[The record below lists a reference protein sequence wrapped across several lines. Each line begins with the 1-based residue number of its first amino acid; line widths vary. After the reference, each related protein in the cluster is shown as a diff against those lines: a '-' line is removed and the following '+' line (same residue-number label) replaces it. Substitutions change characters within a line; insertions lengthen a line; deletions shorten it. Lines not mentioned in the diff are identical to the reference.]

1 MERHRGAER
10 FVNVDRKNEKRYV
23 RALTEKG
30 KKEGEGM
37 KKLLTLWRAL
47 WSGEEDDSG

>member
-1 MERHRGAER
+1 MQKDDGRPEGPVERHRGAER

-30 KKEGEGM
+30 KKEE
-37 KKLLTLWRAL
+37 K
-47 WSGEEDDSG
+47 E

>member
-10 FVNVDRKNEKRYV
+10 FVNVDRKNEKRHV

-30 KKEGEGM
+30 KKEE
-37 KKLLTLWRAL
+37 K
-47 WSGEEDDSG
+47 EEKIADIMESLVERGGDDPG

>member
-1 MERHRGAER
+1 MPNECRRTPGDQKGQRNVERHRGAER

-30 KKEGEGM
+30 KKEE
-37 KKLLTLWRAL
+37 K
-47 WSGEEDDSG
+47 E

>member
-1 MERHRGAER
+1 MSAEGRRETRKGQRNVERHRGAER

-30 KKEGEGM
+30 KKEE
-37 KKLLTLWRAL
+37 K
-47 WSGEEDDSG
+47 E